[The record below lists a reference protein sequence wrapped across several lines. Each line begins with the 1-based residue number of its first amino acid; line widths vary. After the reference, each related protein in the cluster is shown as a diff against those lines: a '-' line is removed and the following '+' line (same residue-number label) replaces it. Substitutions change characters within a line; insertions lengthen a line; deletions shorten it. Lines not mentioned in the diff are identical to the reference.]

1 MLRFAMNN
9 FHRFFILNSK
19 TWTVSTWCEPE
30 KCSNLPFWLCVYYI
44 VLCTYIYFDQIVNN
58 RSSGVNHS
66 EKMRT
71 IRFSI
76 WLFWFLETNAEL
88 TLETVYKK
96 VNDLEVEVTALK
108 VFDQGVTGNTASP

>member
-1 MLRFAMNN
+1 MLEFA
-9 FHRFFILNSK
+9 FFGY
-19 TWTVSTWCEPE
+19 
-30 KCSNLPFWLCVYYI
+30 LCVYYI
-44 VLCTYIYFDQIVNN
+44 VLCTSIYFDQIVNN

-71 IRFSI
+71 IKFSI
-76 WLFWFLETNAEL
+76 WLFWFLGTHAEL
-88 TLETVYKK
+88 TLEIVYQK

>member
-1 MLRFAMNN
+1 
-9 FHRFFILNSK
+9 
-19 TWTVSTWCEPE
+19 
-30 KCSNLPFWLCVYYI
+30 
-44 VLCTYIYFDQIVNN
+44 
-58 RSSGVNHS
+58 
-66 EKMRT
+66 MRT